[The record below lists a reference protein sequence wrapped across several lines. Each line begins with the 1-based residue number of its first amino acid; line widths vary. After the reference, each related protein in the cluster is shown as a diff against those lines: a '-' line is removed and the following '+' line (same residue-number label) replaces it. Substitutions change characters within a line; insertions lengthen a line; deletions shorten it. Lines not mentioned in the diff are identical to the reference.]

1 MGIIHFDECRV
12 LELFQEVASPS
23 PADRNPTFPPA
34 RSGAILNRSVDH
46 SIRIH
51 PRNKKSPNTKCFKN
65 VIIAVR
71 I

>member
-12 LELFQEVASPS
+12 FELFQDVASPS
-23 PADRNPTFPPA
+23 PADRNPNLPPA
-34 RSGAILNRSVDH
+34 RSQAILSRSVGH
-46 SIRIH
+46 SVRIH
-51 PRNKKSPNTKCFKN
+51 PLNNKSPITKCFKN